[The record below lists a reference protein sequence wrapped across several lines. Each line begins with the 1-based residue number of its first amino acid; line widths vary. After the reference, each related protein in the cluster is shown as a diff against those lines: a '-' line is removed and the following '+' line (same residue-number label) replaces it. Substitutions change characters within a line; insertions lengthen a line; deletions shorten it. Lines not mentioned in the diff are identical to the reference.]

1 MSCKK
6 KSIATPVEIY
16 RPCDPSPCGANTLC
30 KENNGAGSCTCMQNY
45 YGDPHIGCRPE
56 CIQNSDCSRHLSCV
70 NTKCVDPC
78 PGACGLNAECT
89 VDNHS
94 PVCYC
99 LNGYTGNPSR
109 MCQKIE
115 ISKFLMLISSVIARF
130 QEIWKMIL
138 LYTII

>member
-1 MSCKK
+1 
-6 KSIATPVEIY
+6 
-16 RPCDPSPCGANTLC
+16 
-30 KENNGAGSCTCMQNY
+30 MQNY

-56 CIQNSDCSRHLSCV
+56 CIQNSDCNRHLSCV

-78 PGACGLNAECT
+78 PGACGLNAECS

-115 ISKFLMLISSVIARF
+115 ISKFLMLIENQLNLKWQKKQLSLHYF
-130 QEIWKMIL
+130 
-138 LYTII
+138 IIMYFRI